1 MLYLSVNERLVDA
14 FIRGILPFVLIA
26 IFISLLH
33 FTIYLF
39 RKIRSTQKVI
49 SFNQFVVEQIKI
61 LYGKAKSHLKTTI
74 AIFSTI
80 LLFITLFFIA
90 YNNDTIKAHRIIKKE
105 LSHCEI
111 IHFGPLVEVEADPF
125 EHYGNY
131 CTHKKMICFFCDDN
145 GYASTTFIFDD
156 DFCIV
161 KRRNQSLEED
171 ITSLEESLEGEI
183 NDLDDRL
190 DWLES
195 ELESTNE
202 TVSDLED
209 RIYW

>member
-1 MLYLSVNERLVDA
+1 MLYLNVNERLVDA
-14 FIRGILPFVLIA
+14 FIRGVLPFVLIS
-26 IFISLLH
+26 ILISLLY

-74 AIFSTI
+74 AVFSTI
-80 LLFITLFFIA
+80 LVFITLFFIA

-125 EHYGNY
+125 EHYTNY
-131 CTHKKMICFFCDDN
+131 GTNKKMICFFCDDN
-145 GYASTTFIFDD
+145 GYALTTFIFDD

-161 KRRNQSLEED
+161 KRKNKSIKEE

-190 DWLES
+190 DWLER
-195 ELESTNE
+195 EFENMNE